1 MHQLWVANEFD
12 NSFFFEL
19 CSLNLKD
26 AFFTQKCSITHTWH
40 PRSPSPKMRSPSV
53 TTITWIDFSGQFFNT
68 SRILPLQKLNHLAS
82 DEDLKLWFHNLNQF
96 LCEGNVQLSC
106 RIEQVRKEEVGVLL
120 FQADVKTLWTSVNA
134 TVLLAGLT
142 NCRSIDYREQF
153 FNIIDKKLVE
163 QLFIP
168 LLVVWDAK

>member
-1 MHQLWVANEFD
+1 M
-12 NSFFFEL
+12 
-19 CSLNLKD
+19 
-26 AFFTQKCSITHTWH
+26 
-40 PRSPSPKMRSPSV
+40 
-53 TTITWIDFSGQFFNT
+53 
-68 SRILPLQKLNHLAS
+68 
-82 DEDLKLWFHNLNQF
+82 
-96 LCEGNVQLSC
+96 
-106 RIEQVRKEEVGVLL
+106 RKEEVGLLL

-168 LLVVWDAK
+168 LLVV